1 MRILGVKVIEIDGLK
16 DKSLD
21 LPAIPKIKKIIE
33 QEKPDIVHT
42 HASLSARIAA
52 KLYKKCKIVYTKHCD
67 FPISTKYKYKIVRGM
82 NCLFNEMLTN
92 KIIATSELAK
102 ENLIKQGI
110 NEKLI
115 ETVLNG
121 VDGFKE
127 IPYDEK
133 IKLREKYGIKE
144 NEIVVGYL
152 ARIEELKGHKYL
164 IEAAKIIKEISQKKF
179 KFLIMGKGSYEDEA
193 RELVNKLELEKYVI
207 FTGFI
212 KNVEN
217 MLNIVDIQVNAS
229 YLSETTNLA
238 LLEGMSLGIPT
249 VATKCGGTSKMID
262 DWKNG
267 LLVEKANSEALADG
281 IITIIEN
288 QEKFDIMKET
298 SRKIFNE
305 RYTSKIYAENIEKI
319 YESLVK

>member
-67 FPISTKYKYKIVRGM
+67 FPISAKYKYKIVRGM

-164 IEAAKIIKEISQKKF
+164 IEAAKIIKESSQKKF

-212 KNVEN
+212 KNVEK